1 MEIID
6 PFYLYLILQLDS
18 IKTALSFTSFFGIV
32 LGAGFFAGLS
42 HYISTETSYKNR
54 SPHYYDGDDAVATA
68 RASRRWAVAVL
79 VVGCVSGIANTLAPT
94 TERMAVLVVAPAIA
108 NNKAVQ
114 EEAGELYALA
124 RRGLTKLIDEEQ
136 PPATEE
142 SDR

>member
-18 IKTALSFTSFFGIV
+18 IKVALFFASFFGII
-32 LGAGFFAGLS
+32 LGASVFAVLS
-42 HYISTETSYKNR
+42 DYISTEVRNKIR
-54 SPHYYDGDDAVATA
+54 MPHYYNGDDAVAEA
-68 RASRRWAVAVL
+68 RVSRRRAMAVL
-79 VVGCVSGIANTLAPT
+79 IAGCVSGIANTLTPT

-108 NNKAVQ
+108 NNAAVQ

-124 RRGLTKLIDEEQ
+124 KRGLTKLIDEKQ

-142 SDR
+142 SN